1 MENLDYFGVTR
12 IYGELRG
19 LDRERCI
26 TVDSSGQNG
35 RARGLCDEE
44 GLSGQKGF
52 IHASEAVKD
61 DSVYRAKLMGVQ
73 HYAISHSNR
82 VCGDVQY
89 GTVRAY
95 TVSNLRHT
103 FGKSSQY
110 RGGSPH
116 GELFEGLATRQHQND
131 DCCNPVLAQDK
142 RGSDRQDGERIDTE

>member
-26 TVDSSGQNG
+26 TVDSSGQNR

-73 HYAISHSNR
+73 HHAISHSNR

-89 GTVRAY
+89 ATVRAY
-95 TVSNLRHT
+95 TVSGLRHT
-103 FGKSSQY
+103 FGESSQY
-110 RGGSPH
+110 RGRSPH
-116 GELFEGLATRQHQND
+116 GKLFEGLATGEHQNHD
-131 DCCNPVLAQDK
+131 RSDPILPQDN
-142 RGSDRQDGERIDTE
+142 GGGDRQDGERIDT